1 MGDSISDVPDVPDL
15 PALPLLLPPQRE
27 SDLSRLDRLQ
37 PRAPNPRSATL
48 RRDLFSS
55 SSDAV
60 AFSLMVGAGE
70 TYIPALALAL
80 GAGDTVAGLI
90 ASVPLF
96 AGALLQM
103 VSPHAVLWLGSH
115 RRWVVLC
122 AAVQATS
129 FVPLIVG
136 SVLGR
141 LPLAVLFAAASLY
154 WAAGM
159 ATGPTWNTWI
169 ETLLPA
175 PLRTRFLARRSRI
188 SQLAVLAGLLA
199 GSLVL
204 SAGERAGRLLLAF
217 SLLFGFAAVARLVS
231 ASFLAR
237 QSEPE
242 PLPSGFR
249 NFGFVEVLT
258 RVRRR
263 ADSHLL
269 VYLLFLQISVFVA
282 APFFTPYMLG
292 PLDLSYTRFMLL
304 VGASFVAKALL
315 LPALGNFA
323 RHSGARRLLW
333 IGAVGVA
340 PLAAMWTVSRSFS
353 YLLGLQLVAGVMWGA
368 HELAVLLLFFET
380 IPRAERTSMLT
391 FFNFANASA
400 LLIGS
405 SIGASL
411 LSRFDGAAE
420 GYAVIFGVSTC
431 GRVASLLLLR
441 RLPDVSGA
449 TETPI
454 LGTLGLRPSLGGI
467 DRPVLAGLGESPDET
482 QQVAIR
488 DEAQRAVHP

>member
-1 MGDSISDVPDVPDL
+1 MRDPISNVSEVSKLQFSCSPQRDCDL
-15 PALPLLLPPQRE
+15 P
-27 SDLSRLDRLQ
+27 RLDRSQ
-37 PRAPNPRSATL
+37 PRASHPRSAIL

-55 SSDAV
+55 SADAV

-70 TYIPALALAL
+70 TYIPAFALAL

-122 AAVQATS
+122 ACVQAAS
-129 FVPLIVG
+129 FTPLILG
-136 SVLGR
+136 AVLGS
-141 LPLAVLFAAASLY
+141 LPLTVLFAAASLY

-159 ATGPTWNTWI
+159 ATGPTWNTWM

-188 SQLAVLAGLLA
+188 AQLAVLAGLLTGA
-199 GSLVL
+199 RLL
-204 SAGERAGRLLLAF
+204 NAGERADRLLAAF
-217 SLLFGFAAVARLVS
+217 ALLFGLASVARFVS
-231 ASFLAR
+231 ASFLYR

-242 PLPSGFR
+242 PIPSGFR
-249 NFGFVEVLT
+249 NFGFVEVVT
-258 RVRRR
+258 AVRRR

-269 VYLLFLQISVFVA
+269 VYLLFLQTSVFVA

-292 PLDLSYTRFMLL
+292 PLDLTYTRFMVL

-323 RHSGARRLLW
+323 RRSGARRLLW
-333 IGAVGVA
+333 IGAIGVA
-340 PLAAMWTVSRSFS
+340 PLAAMWTVSRSFT

-391 FFNFANASA
+391 LFNFANSTALVVGSA
-400 LLIGS
+400 
-405 SIGASL
+405 IGASL
-411 LSRFDGAAE
+411 LTVFDGSPE
-420 GYAVIFGVSTC
+420 GYAVIFGVSTG

-441 RLPDVSGA
+441 RLRDVGGT

-454 LGTLGLRPSLGGI
+454 LGTLGVRPSLGGI
-467 DRPVLAGLGESPDET
+467 DRPVLVALGESPG
-482 QQVAIR
+482 QAQP
-488 DEAQRAVHP
+488 EATRSE